1 MQYRVLY
8 KLGLKGQMSAAESHV
23 LNQRRLAG
31 KRAKAA
37 RGELGM
43 PVPIG
48 YVRRPSGEVMKDPDE
63 QAQATIE
70 LVFAQFAR
78 LGTINGVLR

>member
-1 MQYRVLY
+1 MNRCHGDILRVQ
-8 KLGLKGQMSAAESHV
+8 KTGNEFGLKMAF
-23 LNQRRLAG
+23 LDTL
-31 KRAKAA
+31 
-37 RGELGM
+37 
-43 PVPIG
+43 G

>member
-1 MQYRVLY
+1 MGCDCHIDRLL
-8 KLGLKGQMSAAESHV
+8 LGLKGQMSAAESHV

-31 KRAKAA
+31 ERAKAA

-48 YVRRPSGEVMKDPDE
+48 YV
-63 QAQATIE
+63 
-70 LVFAQFAR
+70 
-78 LGTINGVLR
+78 

>member
-1 MQYRVLY
+1 
-8 KLGLKGQMSAAESHV
+8 MSAAESHV

-63 QAQATIE
+63 QA
-70 LVFAQFAR
+70 
-78 LGTINGVLR
+78 